1 MRALLGM
8 DEDTEELNSGGS
20 AWGGGGRG
28 QCRGAS
34 RSRRPLPSFSGS
46 GNLGEN
52 SLGRAAP
59 LARSLLRTAPLAP
72 GAVALELQQKGPE
85 AGPAA
90 AAAFRERGGSGEGF
104 AVRRWLK
111 VPGKG
116 FRRHS
121 SPRLP
126 KLGSS
131 LSSTTG
137 EVVGSPSARER
148 DSAATGAEKS
158 PQWRAGPSQAVRIP
172 SAK

>member
-72 GAVALELQQKGPE
+72 GAVALE
-85 AGPAA
+85 
-90 AAAFRERGGSGEGF
+90 
-104 AVRRWLK
+104 
-111 VPGKG
+111 
-116 FRRHS
+116 
-121 SPRLP
+121 
-126 KLGSS
+126 
-131 LSSTTG
+131 
-137 EVVGSPSARER
+137 
-148 DSAATGAEKS
+148 
-158 PQWRAGPSQAVRIP
+158 
-172 SAK
+172 